1 MPAKLDRIDRS
12 ILIGAAVLV
21 LILAIATSLLT
32 PSRRG
37 GRTGFPSSYSTT
49 WDGAK
54 AAYLLLQDLG
64 YDIRRWDQSP
74 TELKGEAA
82 QQVLILANPL
92 QPPSSEEVAA
102 LHQFLE
108 GGGKIVATG
117 AEAFLFLPGGE
128 FFVETDGVEG
138 ESSFPALLPSRLT
151 YGAPEI
157 SMAPPIHWRPPTV
170 DQIALYGTND
180 TAAVLTYSVGKGMV
194 VWWGSP
200 SPLTNRGIK
209 ESGNVVLLLNSVGGA
224 AGKQVLWDEYYHGA
238 RGDFFSYIGRTPL
251 PWVFAQL
258 GVLFVFV
265 LATYSRRYGA
275 IRMPRKVSRLS
286 PLEFVDT
293 LGDLYTSAHA
303 GSAAVRV
310 AYQRLRYQLTRQLG
324 LSSNATVAELART
337 ASRTLGWEEQSL
349 LGTLARGDRNSRT
362 LSLSDKEALEI
373 VRDLHDYTARLEIR
387 NVPEEKGP
395 SE

>member
-1 MPAKLDRIDRS
+1 MSARLDRTDRS
-12 ILIGAAVLV
+12 ILIGAGILV

-32 PSRRG
+32 PARRG

-64 YDIRRWDQSP
+64 YNVRRWDQPP
-74 TELKGEAA
+74 TELEGEPNR
-82 QQVLILANPL
+82 QVLILASPL
-92 QPPSSEEVAA
+92 QPPTSEEATA
-102 LHQFLE
+102 LRQFLDR
-108 GGGKIVATG
+108 GGRIVATG
-117 AEAFLFLPGGE
+117 AVAFEFLPGGQ
-128 FFVETDGVEG
+128 FFAESDGVEG
-138 ESSFPALLPSRLT
+138 ESNFPALLPSPLT
-151 YGAPEI
+151 SGAAEI
-157 SMAPPIHWRPPTV
+157 SMAPPVNWHPATA
-170 DQIALYGTND
+170 DQVAVYGTDD
-180 TAAVLTYSVGKGMV
+180 TAAVLTYSVGRGTV

-209 ESGNVVLLLNSVGGA
+209 EAGNLALLLNSVGSKE
-224 AGKQVLWDEYYHGA
+224 GKQIFWDEYYHGA

-251 PWVFAQL
+251 PWVVAQL
-258 GVLFVFV
+258 GLLFVFV

-310 AYQRLRYQLTRQLG
+310 AYQRLRHQLTRQLG
-324 LSSNATVAELART
+324 LTGNATAAELART
-337 ASRTLGWEEQSL
+337 ASRNLGWEEQPL
-349 LGTLARGDRNSRT
+349 LGTLARADRNSRA
-362 LSLSDKEALEI
+362 LSVSDQEALEI
-373 VRDLHDYTARLEIR
+373 VRDLHEYAARLEVG
-387 NVPEEKGP
+387 NASEEKGQ

>member
-1 MPAKLDRIDRS
+1 MPTKLDRTDRS

-32 PSRRG
+32 PSRRS
-37 GRTGFPSSYSTT
+37 GRTGFPSTYSTT

-64 YDIRRWDQSP
+64 YDVRRWDQSP
-74 TELKGEAA
+74 TELKGEPAK
-82 QQVLILANPL
+82 QVLILANPL
-92 QPPSSEEVAA
+92 QPPSSEEAAA
-102 LHQFLE
+102 LHRFLNR
-108 GGGKIVATG
+108 GGRIVATG
-117 AEAFLFLPGGE
+117 AEAFQFLPGGE

-138 ESSFPALLPSRLT
+138 ESNFPALLPSPLT
-151 YGAPEI
+151 SGAAEI
-157 SMAPPIHWRPPTV
+157 SMAPPVNWHPATV
-170 DQIALYGTND
+170 DQIAVYGTSD
-180 TAAVLTYSVGKGMV
+180 TAAVLTYSVGKGIV

-209 ESGNVVLLLNSVGGA
+209 ESGNIALLLNS
-224 AGKQVLWDEYYHGA
+224 AGSSADKQILWDEYYHGA
-238 RGDFFSYIGRTPL
+238 RGDFLSYIERTPL

-258 GVLFVFV
+258 GILFVFV
-265 LATYSRRYGA
+265 LLTYSRRYGT

-310 AYQRLRYQLTRQLG
+310 AYQRLRLQLTRQLG
-324 LSSNATVAELART
+324 LTANATVSEMAR
-337 ASRTLGWEEQSL
+337 AAGYTLGWEEQSL
-349 LGTLARGDRNSRT
+349 LGTLARADRNSRT
-362 LSLSDKEALEI
+362 LSLSDQEALEI

-387 NVPEEKGP
+387 IAPEEKGQR
-395 SE
+395 E